1 MFIIYKTKIKRY
13 IKIMTYKVVNTRKR
27 VIRPQSAMLTLYG
40 DYLLDRGEEIGIG
53 SLITLFN
60 NFGLSDQAVRSAV
73 SRMCQAGLL
82 KARSEGRK
90 GYYSLTTRGHNLLS
104 SGAQRIFVRK
114 NTTWN
119 GTWNIVTYAIP
130 EEERKMRDT
139 FRRELIWMGYG
150 ALSGATMISP
160 YDLTDEVTELAEQ
173 LGVLHRIHIFQA
185 REQGIPDAKKI
196 VSSCWDLVRIHE
208 MYFEFLDIYQPKYE
222 NLLERIERNE
232 NIRDSEYFVERFLLI
247 HEYRKLPFYD
257 PDLPEELLPEDWLR
271 PKAANLFHEFHDLLT
286 DKATEYFNSAMSNY
300 S

>member
-1 MFIIYKTKIKRY
+1 
-13 IKIMTYKVVNTRKR
+13 MTYKVLNSRKR
-27 VIRPQSAMLTLYG
+27 IIRPQSAMLTLYG

-73 SRMCQAGLL
+73 SRMCHAGLL

-90 GYYSLTTRGHNLLS
+90 SYYSLTSRGHDLLS
-104 SGAQRIFVRK
+104 TGAQRIFTRK
-114 NTTWN
+114 DTTWN
-119 GTWNIVTYAIP
+119 ETWNIVTYTIP
-130 EEERKMRDT
+130 EEERKTRDT
-139 FRRELIWMGYG
+139 LRRELIWMGYG

-160 YDLTDEVTELAEQ
+160 YDLTNEVMELAER
-173 LGVLHRIHIFQA
+173 LGVVERIHIFQA
-185 REQGIPDAKKI
+185 IEQGLADAKKI

-208 MYFEFLDIYQPKYE
+208 MYFEFLEKYQPRYE
-222 NLLERIERNE
+222 LWLKGINGEEEIEAN
-232 NIRDSEYFVERFLLI
+232 EYFLERFLLI

-271 PKAANLFHEFHDLLT
+271 PKAAALFQEFHDLLT
-286 DKATEYFNSAMSNY
+286 EKTMEYFNSVMEAY

>member
-1 MFIIYKTKIKRY
+1 
-13 IKIMTYKVVNTRKR
+13 MTYKVMNSRKR

-73 SRMCQAGLL
+73 SRMCHAGLL
-82 KARSEGRK
+82 KVRSEGRK
-90 GYYSLTTRGHNLLS
+90 SYYSLTPKGHNLLS
-104 SGAQRIFVRK
+104 TGAKRIFVRK
-114 NTTWN
+114 DTSWN

-130 EEERKMRDT
+130 EEERKMRDIL
-139 FRRELIWMGYG
+139 RRELTWMGYG
-150 ALSGATMISP
+150 TISGATMISP
-160 YDLTDEVTELAEQ
+160 YDLTEEVMELAEQ

-185 REQGIPDAKKI
+185 REQGLVDAKEI
-196 VSSCWDLVRIHE
+196 VSSCWDLVKIHAMYYEFLEKYQPRYEHWMRRIHGN
-208 MYFEFLDIYQPKYE
+208 D
-222 NLLERIERNE
+222 
-232 NIRDSEYFVERFLLI
+232 NIVSSEYFLERFLLI

-271 PKAANLFHEFHDLLT
+271 PKAATLFQEFHDLLT
-286 DKATEYFNSAMSNY
+286 DKATEYLNAVMEAY